1 MRWTYIAFGLFM
13 VLDSP
18 MAMAQ
23 TDGKGQV
30 PSSQVEKKP
39 EGSGAPENNDPQWGG
54 TPPLEGYATVLNGLN
69 KITARVFSME
79 SKHGQPVKFGTLRI
93 IVRGCRK
100 NPPEEQPESAAFLE
114 IYEEKTGE
122 EPQPLFSGWMFSSSP
137 AVSALEHPVYDIWVT
152 DCLTHGETLKK

>member
-1 MRWTYIAFGLFM
+1 MRWIYGVIGLF
-13 VLDSP
+13 LLLLNSP

-23 TDGKGQV
+23 TDGQGQA
-30 PSSQVEKKP
+30 PSVQ
-39 EGSGAPENNDPQWGG
+39 AENSDPQWGG

-114 IYEEKTGE
+114 IYEEKAGE